1 MPWCLIHR
9 ITGVP
14 PGVSVALKI
23 ALRSLDHHGI
33 SITLAYSSSNISD
46 ILTITG
52 NFLLCASDFIIP
64 WCLTHRSTGVPPSVS
79 VALKIALR
87 SLEHHGI
94 TITLAYA
101 S

>member
-14 PGVSVALKI
+14 PSVSVALKI

-33 SITLAYSSSNISD
+33 TITLAYSSLNISD
-46 ILTITG
+46 ILTI

-64 WCLTHRSTGVPPSVS
+64 WCLTHRITGVPPSVS

-87 SLEHHGI
+87 SLDHHGI
-94 TITLAYA
+94 TITLAY
-101 S
+101 SS